1 MEVIDGQRI
10 LTNKEDVLNKWYTDF
25 ATLLNTSENPIPSSQ
40 TEFIPHPN
48 ETSPPDMTEE
58 ALPATIDQDLVKWAL
73 LHQKNGKAVGPDG
86 LPAEVIKNQVSCS
99 FFSKALLCPSKESLY
114 SHSLVSWNYYPNTKE
129 QNK

>member
-25 ATLLNTSENPIPSSQ
+25 ATLLNISENPIPSSQ

-73 LHQKNGKAVGPDG
+73 LHQKNGKAVGPDE
-86 LPAEVIKNQVSCS
+86 LPAK
-99 FFSKALLCPSKESLY
+99 
-114 SHSLVSWNYYPNTKE
+114 
-129 QNK
+129 